1 MPSKIIEAHK
11 ATNGY
16 HFLIHLDTEKLTVE
30 VDADGHQVATDQP
43 HPDWLHEVTF
53 GPLQPSLLP
62 LHENGGHHES
72 GAFHHACV
80 TQHGKDLTEEE
91 YLANIEA
98 QLPGM
103 IELEIHRR
111 LGTSPHHATREKL
124 AALHGKE
131 L

>member
-1 MPSKIIEAHK
+1 MPSRILQAHK
-11 ATNGY
+11 APNGF
-16 HFLIHLDTEKLTVE
+16 HFLIHLDTETFAVA
-30 VDADGHQVATDQP
+30 VDADGNETVTDQP
-43 HPDWLHEVTF
+43 HPDWLHEITF
-53 GPLQPSLLP
+53 GPLQPSLHP

-91 YLANIEA
+91 YLANITE

-103 IELEIHRR
+103 IELELRR
-111 LGTSPHHATREKL
+111 RQGTTHHHAAREML
-124 AALHGKE
+124 PDLHGKE